1 MARLMRSQ
9 PIVLSAVLI
18 YTLLRSINALNT
30 GADFFQVQQPPICQ
44 VYTLLES
51 PVVIETLV
59 PSNIVFSHPECGCE
73 ITVTNAPTLLSTTVT
88 ITQTLGQNALYPP
101 SGNPRYPP

>member
-1 MARLMRSQ
+1 MRSQ
-9 PIVLSAVLI
+9 PTVLSAILL
-18 YTLLRSINALNT
+18 YTLLHSINALNT
-30 GADFFQVQQPPICQ
+30 GADFFQVQQPPVCQ

-59 PSNIVFSHPECGCE
+59 PSNTVLSHPACGCE

-88 ITQTLGQNALYPP
+88 VTQTLGQNALYTP
-101 SGNPRYPP
+101 SGNSRYPP